1 MRILLLHLSDIH
13 LRSADDPVAARAI
26 RIKDAVVGACP
37 TADACFVAVS
47 GDIANTGDPKEYA
60 VAGRFFGD
68 LRAALLASGIRQ
80 VELIF
85 VPGNH
90 DCNLKDEIDTRSF
103 ILDSLDSYLSK
114 PIDFGGFNFEA
125 VIAVQ
130 ERFFE
135 FEAAARGGDP
145 IPLSKRLYY
154 PLTFNVSGETV
165 VFHCFNT
172 AWLSRKN
179 EVQSQLYI
187 PEGCLTGSTPPDA
200 ALSVAIFHHP
210 YNWINAQNYRALK
223 GFVEKEADLIL
234 TGHEHEAGVSRR
246 ESLEGERMVYSEAPA
261 LGGANDSESGFQLFS
276 RDPNQSDQRVRRFMW
291 DGQRYTETDCRPFPV
306 SRNRA
311 RPANPFT
318 LSSDFMDEVTAVG
331 TGFKHPRC
339 TPPQRELRLRDVY
352 IYPDLRH
359 RPIDKLLM
367 GKSGADLRVN
377 GEEIINFIQTY
388 KRVLIYGA
396 DDAGKTALCKVL
408 YEDLLERGLVPLLIR
423 GEQLKRWN
431 SEAGLLQIIAAC
443 AKAQYSPGATEAF
456 LQLSPLQKAIL
467 IDDYHRCGLT
477 RARQL
482 RLVQLCKSMSGI
494 VVLFASDLFAIQE
507 LADYSQQ
514 GHAFA
519 DFQACDI
526 KEFGKYHRRHLIE
539 KWIYLGREET
549 AELDDL
555 EDEVNRAE
563 RTVATLTGKNGLPH
577 YPFTILMLL
586 QLLEASETPNIAN
599 GSYGYM
605 VEALIKLAL
614 AASGSNPS
622 EIDMQCT
629 YLSEVAYSMFKGKR
643 ATISETEFRQAHDR
657 YCERFDMRRDFSEMT
672 AALRRA
678 GVMLAGH
685 SIYHFKYPYML
696 YYFAAKYYQLNAP
709 SLRDELREIADHIYN
724 DTNANILIY
733 YVYLTKDADLIRHL
747 ADNANR
753 IYEEHEPCDMEGH
766 VQFVN
771 DLYGQTPPPLV
782 LESLDVRS
790 HRDERN
796 RREDEAD
803 ESQPQHASDAEEEQE
818 AYKYDRQLQ
827 DAIKINIAL
836 KTLGILG
843 QIMRNFPLVLEG
855 HLKVE
860 IAAGCYALGMRTLNA
875 LLRIAE
881 GNLDG
886 LRQVIG
892 AIIKERTNLTD
903 AALADKTD
911 RAIIWLTLVAAFGM
925 VKRISYAV
933 GHQDLM
939 PTYEKVL
946 ASTDTLA
953 CRIIDA
959 AIKLEYDSIPENPLR
974 ELKRQVHKNR
984 YAYTVVRELVGNFLY
999 LHKTPVPMIQALC
1012 AMWDIGTP
1020 IPRLLQNPDKRE

>member
-13 LRSADDPVAARAI
+13 LRSVDDPVAARAI
-26 RIKDAVVGACP
+26 SIKQAVVGACP

-47 GDIANTGDPKEYA
+47 GDIANSGDPKEYA
-60 VAGRFFGD
+60 LAGRFFGD

-103 ILDSLDSYLSK
+103 ILDFLDSYLSK

-130 ERFFE
+130 EHFFE
-135 FEAAARGGDP
+135 FEAAARAGDP

-179 EVQSQLYI
+179 EVQSKLYI

-223 GFVEKEADLIL
+223 AFVEKEADLIL
-234 TGHEHEAGVSRR
+234 SGHEHEAGVSRR

-276 RDPNQSDQRVRRFMW
+276 RDPNQSDQTVRRFMW
-291 DGQRYTETDCRPFPV
+291 NGQRYTETDCRPFPV

-318 LSSDFMDEVTAVG
+318 LSSDFRDELCAVG

-339 TPPQRELRLRDVY
+339 TPPHRELRLRDIYV
-352 IYPDLRH
+352 YPDLRH
-359 RPIDKLLM
+359 RAIDKLLM
-367 GKSGADLRVN
+367 GKSAANLTVK
-377 GEEIINFIQTY
+377 GEEIVTFIQTY
-388 KRVLIYGA
+388 KRVLIYA
-396 DDAGKTALCKVL
+396 PDDAGKTALCKVL
-408 YEDLLERGLVPLLIR
+408 YEDLLRRGLVPLLIR
-423 GEQLKRWN
+423 GEQLKRW
-431 SEAGLLQIIAAC
+431 SHETGLLQIIATC
-443 AKAQYSPGATEAF
+443 VKAQYSPGAAEAF
-456 LQLSPLQKAIL
+456 LQLPALQKAIL
-467 IDDYHRCGLT
+467 IDDYHKCGLT
-477 RARQL
+477 RARQQQ
-482 RLVQLCKSMSGI
+482 LVQLCNAMSGI

-507 LADYSQQ
+507 LANYSEQ
-514 GHAFA
+514 HALA
-519 DFQACDI
+519 DFQGCDI
-526 KEFGKYHRRHLIE
+526 KQFGKYHCRHLIE
-539 KWIYLGREET
+539 HWIYLGREET

-555 EDEVNRAE
+555 EHEVNRAE
-563 RTVATLTGKNGLPH
+563 RIVATLMGKNLLPH

-614 AASGSNPS
+614 AASGSS
-622 EIDMQCT
+622 STEIDMQCT
-629 YLSEVAYSMFKGKR
+629 YLSEIAYSMFKAKH
-643 ATISETEFRQAHDR
+643 AAISEAEFRQAHGQ
-657 YCERFDMRRDFSEMT
+657 YCDRFDMRRDFSKMI
-672 AALRRA
+672 ADFSRA
-678 GVMLAGH
+678 GVMLVGQGL
-685 SIYHFKYPYML
+685 YRFKYKYMM
-696 YYFAAKYYQLNAP
+696 YYFLAKYYQLNAP

-733 YVYLTKDADLIRHL
+733 YVYLTKDADLIRHV
-747 ADNANR
+747 ADSARR

-766 VQFVN
+766 VRFVN
-771 DLYGQTPPPLV
+771 DLYTQTPPPLV
-782 LESLDVRS
+782 LTSLDVRS

-796 RREDEAD
+796 RREDEAA
-803 ESQPQHASDAEEEQE
+803 ESEQEHAPDVEEEQE
-818 AYKYDRQLQ
+818 TYKYDRHLQ
-827 DAIKINIAL
+827 DVVKINIAL

-843 QIMRNFPLVLEG
+843 QIMRNFPLTLEG
-855 HLKVE
+855 SLKVE
-860 IAAGCYALGMRTLNA
+860 ITAGCYALGMRTLNA
-875 LLRIAE
+875 LLRMAE

-886 LRQVIG
+886 LRQFIG
-892 AIIKERTNLTD
+892 TIIAERTDLTD

-911 RAIIWLTLVAAFGM
+911 KAIIWLTLLAGFSM

-939 PTYEKVL
+939 PTYERVL

-953 CRIIDA
+953 CRIIDV
-959 AIKLEYDSIPENPLR
+959 AIKLEYDSVPQNPLR
-974 ELKRQVHKNR
+974 DIKRQVHKNAF
-984 YAYTVVRELVGNFLY
+984 AYTVVRWLVGDFLY

-1012 AMWDIGTP
+1012 AVWDIGAP
-1020 IPRLLQNPDKRE
+1020 LPRLLQNPDKRE